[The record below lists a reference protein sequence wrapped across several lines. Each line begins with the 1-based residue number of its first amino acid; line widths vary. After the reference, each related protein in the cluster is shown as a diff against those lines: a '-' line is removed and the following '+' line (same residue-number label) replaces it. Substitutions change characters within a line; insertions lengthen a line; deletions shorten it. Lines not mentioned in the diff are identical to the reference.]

1 MVFNKIQ
8 STIYAETSKNQAYYS
23 RLMQLHWQTKVFRTF
38 MAIAAVFDLE
48 TLQLDV
54 QNAFVHSKLDEEVYC
69 ENPEGFNTH
78 GYAYNFKKRYMDCVA
93 PRVFGNKI

>member
-1 MVFNKIQ
+1 
-8 STIYAETSKNQAYYS
+8 
-23 RLMQLHWQTKVFRTF
+23 

-78 GYAYNFKKRYMDCVA
+78 GYCIQLQKALYGLCRA
-93 PRVFGNKI
+93 PRLWQQNLTKKLLDLELRQIAEEPCVFVNDFLIIFFLKLYSS